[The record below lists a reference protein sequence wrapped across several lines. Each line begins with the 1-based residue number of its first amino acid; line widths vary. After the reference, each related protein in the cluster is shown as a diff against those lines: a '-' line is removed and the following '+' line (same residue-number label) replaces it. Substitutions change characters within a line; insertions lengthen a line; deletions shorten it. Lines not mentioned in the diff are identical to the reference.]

1 MRRTLVGIA
10 IALGSIAAIAGPPT
24 IPTQNVNVVNTP
36 TVTVAN
42 TVPVM
47 PTQAVIPFAKYDGL
61 RPPIYC
67 LVRRTTEPPTQWSES
82 KTCTDAAPVTLND
95 RFLIWNIIFE
105 PASAAFPMD
114 DDYKAAG
121 CSAMYWLSIDGGAT
135 SQRIGM
141 MTWSPGQFQSIVLP
155 FPVPIE
161 IPANSSVVQRVDVAM
176 GGGRI
181 NQGCN
186 LAVSAVGA
194 HQ

>member
-1 MRRTLVGIA
+1 MRRMLFGLA
-10 IALGSIAAIAGPPT
+10 IALASVAVSAGPAGAPVT
-24 IPTQNVNVVNTP
+24 VQNVP
-36 TVTVAN
+36 LPVTVGN
-42 TVPVM
+42 TVPVT
-47 PTQAVIPFAKYDGL
+47 PAQAVIPFAKYDGL
-61 RPPIYC
+61 RAPIWC
-67 LVRRTTEPPTQWSES
+67 LLRRTTEPPGSFSES
-82 KTCTDAAPVTLND
+82 KTCTDATPVSLND
-95 RFLIWNIIFE
+95 RFLIWNVIFE
-105 PASAAFPMD
+105 PSSAAFPLD
-114 DDYKAAG
+114 DDCKAAS

-161 IPANSSVVQRVDVAM
+161 IPAGSAVVQRLDVTM

-186 LAVSAVGA
+186 LAVSAIGA